1 MIQMK
6 EIIMVEGH
14 EAPTG
19 WWPTVK
25 FGSGDVHVEECM
37 KILKKRNYTQ
47 PVVVELSNLFGNLQ
61 ELEVARD
68 AVQYLR
74 LHA

>member
-1 MIQMK
+1 
-6 EIIMVEGH
+6 
-14 EAPTG
+14 
-19 WWPTVK
+19 
-25 FGSGDVHVEECM
+25 
-37 KILKKRNYTQ
+37 
-47 PVVVELSNLFGNLQ
+47 VELSNLFGNLQ

>member
-1 MIQMK
+1 
-6 EIIMVEGH
+6 
-14 EAPTG
+14 
-19 WWPTVK
+19 
-25 FGSGDVHVEECM
+25 M

-68 AVQYLR
+68 AVHYLR